1 MRSGVLR
8 TFSFLRRD
16 HGQSLAELA
25 LALPLLVFGL
35 IGAGDLARA
44 YAIQSAVENAARAG
58 AEAYAIKAVPAGGIA
73 TRAQQEMTGT
83 PGLQAGAATISTTF
97 PTISGVNYV
106 TVRVRYTFRTTVP
119 WPLVP
124 NTVMF
129 DRSTTL
135 RVYS

>member
-1 MRSGVLR
+1 LR
-8 TFSFLRRD
+8 TFGFFRRER
-16 HGQSLAELA
+16 GQSLVELA

-44 YAIQSAVENAARAG
+44 YAIQSAVENGARAG
-58 AEAYAIKAVPAGGIA
+58 AEAYAIKAVPAGGILSR
-73 TRAQQEMTGT
+73 TQQEMTGT
-83 PGLQAGAATISTTF
+83 PGMQAGAATISTSF
-97 PTISGVNYV
+97 PTISGVSYV
-106 TVRVRYTFRTTVP
+106 TVRVQYTFRTTVP

-124 NTVMF
+124 NTVTF